1 MVIACRLSPKQ
12 KSEVIQL
19 IKINRPDKITLAIG
33 DGANDVSMI
42 TEANIG
48 IGLSGN
54 EGNQAVSSSDYALSQ
69 FKDLQVLL
77 FFHGREAYR
86 RNAYVIC
93 YIFYKNLLINV
104 PIALYGIVSA
114 FSG

>member
-1 MVIACRLSPKQ
+1 MELVLGSQVVIACRLSPKQ

-19 IKINRPDKITLAIG
+19 IKLNRPDKITLAIG

-54 EGNQAVSSSDYALSQ
+54 EGN
-69 FKDLQVLL
+69 
-77 FFHGREAYR
+77 
-86 RNAYVIC
+86 
-93 YIFYKNLLINV
+93 
-104 PIALYGIVSA
+104 
-114 FSG
+114 